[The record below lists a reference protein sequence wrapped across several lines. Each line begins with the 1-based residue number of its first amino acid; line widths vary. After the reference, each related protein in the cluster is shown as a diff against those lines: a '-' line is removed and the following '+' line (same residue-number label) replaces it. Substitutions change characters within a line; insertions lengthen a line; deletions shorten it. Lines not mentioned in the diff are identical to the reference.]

1 MHKLFIHELLWAPS
15 LRHAMKGTN
24 PITQG
29 HRWQKRVKERLKKHE
44 HEEGQWERL
53 EDKKSEEINARRA
66 AEESAAAAEAE
77 IDPGAEAIFAAADAG
92 TDLRDEEGLDAEEL
106 AAVRA
111 VKAAKAAAQARL
123 QRVQREGEKSNGA
136 SDAPAKKHVK
146 KRASTS
152 ANPFAALVRSRPKP
166 LETDTTAPAPTATP
180 PPPAPEPTPA
190 PTEARKYRAGQAAD
204 IAKKRAI
211 GVVGVKGGSQ
221 KKLKK
226 LLKKKRAAGLA

>member
-1 MHKLFIHELLWAPS
+1 
-15 LRHAMKGTN
+15 MKGTN

-123 QRVQREGEKSNGA
+123 QRVQREGEKSNA
-136 SDAPAKKHVK
+136 SPDAPEKKRVK

-152 ANPFAALVRSRPKP
+152 ANPFAALVRSRPNHSKP
-166 LETDTTAPAPTATP
+166 
-180 PPPAPEPTPA
+180 PTPRRHPRRRHRHPHPNPHPPRPRRA
-190 PTEARKYRAGQAAD
+190 STERGRRLTLQKNEPSESWASRAGARRNSRSSSRRSAP
-204 IAKKRAI
+204 R
-211 GVVGVKGGSQ
+211 GWSE
-221 KKLKK
+221 
-226 LLKKKRAAGLA
+226 

>member
-1 MHKLFIHELLWAPS
+1 
-15 LRHAMKGTN
+15 MKGTN

-53 EDKKSEEINARRA
+53 EDKKWEEINARRA

-136 SDAPAKKHVK
+136 SDAPAKKRVK
-146 KRASTS
+146 VQRASTS

-166 LETDTTAPAPTATP
+166 LETADTAPAPTATP
-180 PPPAPEPTPA
+180 
-190 PTEARKYRAGQAAD
+190 RAT
-204 IAKKRAI
+204 
-211 GVVGVKGGSQ
+211 
-221 KKLKK
+221 
-226 LLKKKRAAGLA
+226 

>member
-1 MHKLFIHELLWAPS
+1 
-15 LRHAMKGTN
+15 MKGTN

-53 EDKKSEEINARRA
+53 EDKKSEEIRARHA

-136 SDAPAKKHVK
+136 LGRPGEEARQSPAGFHLRQPVRGARALATQTTGNRRHRAGTHGDA
-146 KRASTS
+146 
-152 ANPFAALVRSRPKP
+152 
-166 LETDTTAPAPTATP
+166 TATRTRTHTRP
-180 PPPAPEPTPA
+180 DRGAQVPSG
-190 PTEARKYRAGQAAD
+190 AG
-204 IAKKRAI
+204 
-211 GVVGVKGGSQ
+211 G
-221 KKLKK
+221 
-226 LLKKKRAAGLA
+226 

>member
-1 MHKLFIHELLWAPS
+1 
-15 LRHAMKGTN
+15 MKGTN

-53 EDKKSEEINARRA
+53 EDKKSEEIRARHA

-111 VKAAKAAAQARL
+111 VKAAKSAAQARL
-123 QRVQREGEKSNGA
+123 QRVQREGEKSTGA
-136 SDAPAKKHVK
+136 SDAPKRVK
-146 KRASTS
+146 KQRASTS

>member
-1 MHKLFIHELLWAPS
+1 
-15 LRHAMKGTN
+15 MKGTN

-53 EDKKSEEINARRA
+53 EDKKSEEIRARHA

-136 SDAPAKKHVK
+136 PDAPAKKRVK
-146 KRASTS
+146 DSGLPPPPTRSRRSCARDPNHSKPPTPRRHPRRHPRHPHPNPHPPRPRRASTERGRR
-152 ANPFAALVRSRPKP
+152 LTLPKN
-166 LETDTTAPAPTATP
+166 
-180 PPPAPEPTPA
+180 EPSESWA
-190 PTEARKYRAGQAAD
+190 SRAGARRNSRSSSRRSAP
-204 IAKKRAI
+204 R
-211 GVVGVKGGSQ
+211 GWPE
-221 KKLKK
+221 
-226 LLKKKRAAGLA
+226 

>member
-1 MHKLFIHELLWAPS
+1 
-15 LRHAMKGTN
+15 MKGTN

-53 EDKKSEEINARRA
+53 EDKKSEEIRARHA

-123 QRVQREGEKSNGA
+123 QRVQREGEKSNA
-136 SDAPAKKHVK
+136 SPDAPEKKRVK
-146 KRASTS
+146 KQRASTS

-166 LETDTTAPAPTATP
+166 LETADTAPAPTATP